1 MQKIKQHK
9 NQMYEMNGTRKQ
21 KPGTSA
27 NAHNPYWAQQ

>member
-9 NQMYEMNGTRKQ
+9 NQMYEMNGTRQ